1 MSTEFIYLS
10 EQDTID
16 AGVLDAPRCVDV
28 CSEVF
33 ELLAKGDYLMG
44 GSNHNS
50 HGMGLVF
57 PKESPFPNMPVAG
70 PDRRFVAM
78 PAYLGGRFD
87 ICGNKWYGSNAANP
101 SKGLPRSVLTV
112 MLNNKET
119 GEPLTLMSA
128 NLLSAARTGAV
139 PAVASKYL
147 ARKDSEVI
155 SMIGCGPINQS
166 CLRHILSQMPKIKK
180 VICFDLFTEKAESCA
195 KWISE
200 TFHLD
205 AAASTDLQATLSQS
219 DITTIAAS
227 RLKPVNF
234 KKGWI
239 KPGTTVLVTGPIM
252 PDTDFWLNTRIVFDH
267 IGLHE
272 SYVEEAIASGDK
284 TKYYAGVIGGPI
296 YHLIDDHQLPSLQD
310 SDSIGQVITGQK
322 PGRKDDREIITF
334 VACGMSVFDVGW
346 GYEIYQNA
354 LKNNIGQKL
363 LLWDTPYQLRS

>member
-1 MSTEFIYLS
+1 
-10 EQDTID
+10 
-16 AGVLDAPRCVDV
+16 
-28 CSEVF
+28 
-33 ELLAKGDYLMG
+33 
-44 GSNHNS
+44 
-50 HGMGLVF
+50 
-57 PKESPFPNMPVAG
+57 
-70 PDRRFVAM
+70 
-78 PAYLGGRFD
+78 
-87 ICGNKWYGSNAANP
+87 
-101 SKGLPRSVLTV
+101 
-112 MLNNKET
+112 
-119 GEPLTLMSA
+119 
-128 NLLSAARTGAV
+128 
-139 PAVASKYL
+139 
-147 ARKDSEVI
+147 
-155 SMIGCGPINQS
+155 
-166 CLRHILSQMPKIKK
+166 MPKIKK

-205 AAASTDLQATLSQS
+205 AAASTDLQSTLSQS

-272 SYVEEAIASGDK
+272 SYVEEAIASGNK
-284 TKYYAGVIGGPI
+284 TKYYAGVIGGHI

-322 PGRKDDREIITF
+322 PGRKDNREIITF